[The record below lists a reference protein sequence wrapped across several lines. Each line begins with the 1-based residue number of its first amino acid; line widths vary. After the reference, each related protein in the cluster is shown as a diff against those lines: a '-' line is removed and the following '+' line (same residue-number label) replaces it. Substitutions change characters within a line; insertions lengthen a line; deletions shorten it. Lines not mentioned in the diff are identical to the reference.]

1 MYEII
6 LSKTAGNQIKKLPI
20 RYKKSA
26 LEALKDLKT
35 NPLLGKALVRELK
48 GRFSF
53 QFGPYRIIYKINKK
67 EKRVEVLTIRHR
79 KYAYN

>member
-1 MYEII
+1 MYEVI
-6 LSKTAGNQIKKLPI
+6 LSQDARNQIKKLPL

-26 LEALKDLKT
+26 IEALEDSRHT
-35 NPLLGKALVRELK
+35 PLMGKALVRELA

-53 QFGPYRIIYKINKK
+53 QLGPYRIIYKVNKK
-67 EKRVEVLTIRHR
+67 AKRVEVLAIRHR

>member
-1 MYEII
+1 MYQVI
-6 LSKTAGNQIKKLPI
+6 LSRSAANQIKKLPL

-26 LEALKDLKT
+26 LETLKDLKT
-35 NPLLGKALVRELK
+35 NPLLGKALIRELK

-67 EKRVEVLTIRHR
+67 EKRVEVLAIRHR
-79 KYAYN
+79 KFAYN